1 MSVSPFL
8 AAVNQIVDE
17 KGISKEQVIET
28 IEAAIA
34 AAYRR
39 DYGEPTWN
47 IQVKFNVK
55 NATFGVTRVFEVVA
69 SEEEVEDPE
78 RQLTLAEAVKRS
90 KKIKVGEEIVEELE
104 PKEEFGRIAAQT
116 AKQVIIQR
124 LREAERDV
132 LFEEFKK
139 HEHELLNGTVQ
150 QTEGKNVII
159 NLGKINGVLT
169 PREQVPG
176 EDYHV
181 GKRVKVFAKEV
192 ADTGRGLQI
201 IVSRADAQLISELF
215 KKEVPEIAEGSVE
228 IKAISRE
235 AGSRTKIAIYTEV
248 EGLDPVGSCVGQR
261 GTRVQAILAEVG
273 DEKIDIT
280 VWDADPDQFI
290 INALSPAVIERVE
303 RDDAKRHAIVYVNE
317 DQLSLAIGR
326 GGQNVRLASKITGYT
341 IDVERADGVARNV
354 DTRTKPT
361 ESEAESATENENK
374 ADTETKTEPE
384 AVKKAKTTK
393 KSKTKQKST
402 KSEAK

>member
-55 NATFGVTRVFEVVA
+55 NATFGVTRVFEVVE

-90 KKIKVGEEIVEELE
+90 KKIKVGEEIIEELE
-104 PKEEFGRIAAQT
+104 SKEEFGRIAAQT

-181 GKRVKVFAKEV
+181 GKRIKVFAKEV

-201 IVSRADAQLISELF
+201 IVSRADSQLISELF
-215 KKEVPEIAEGSVE
+215 KKEVPEIADGSVE

-280 VWDADPDQFI
+280 VWDADLDQFI

-303 RDDAKRHAIVYVNE
+303 RDDTKKHAIVYVNE

-341 IDVERADGVARNV
+341 IDVERADGVARNAESQP
-354 DTRTKPT
+354 KPT
-361 ESEAESATENENK
+361 ATEKTTETETE
-374 ADTETKTEPE
+374 TETKPEPD
-384 AVKKAKTTK
+384 AVTKPKTTK
-393 KSKTKQKST
+393 KTKKKT
-402 KSEAK
+402 EAK